1 MAGSPSYGVPGG
13 APGAGARPQPG
24 SGVALVVVDMINAMR
39 FPGAD
44 AMASAAVGAAEVIAD
59 LRRDADRLGVPV
71 VYVNDNDGQWH
82 AERSRIVEACR
93 DAGDVQRRLLDL
105 IAPRHDDY
113 FIIKPQL
120 SGFYATSL
128 EVLLSQLG
136 ARRLVMTGMATEICV
151 QFTAADAHMRGYDL
165 WAPGNATASA
175 RPEHQDWALQIM
187 RRSFGA
193 EIAPTTALTL
203 AGWADAAS
211 SRPAGPWNRNP

>member
-1 MAGSPSYGVPGG
+1 
-13 APGAGARPQPG
+13 
-24 SGVALVVVDMINAMR
+24 MINAMR

-44 AMASAAVGAAEVIAD
+44 AMASAAIGAAEVIVD

-71 VYVNDNDGQWH
+71 VYVNDNDGQWR
-82 AERSRIVEACR
+82 AEQSRIVEACR
-93 DAGDVQRRLLDL
+93 GAGDVPRRLVDL

-113 FIIKPQL
+113 FVIKPQL

-128 EVLLSQLG
+128 EVLLPKLG
-136 ARRLVMTGMATEICV
+136 VRRLAITGMATEICV

-175 RPEHQDWALQIM
+175 RSEHQDWALQIM

-193 EIAPTTALTL
+193 EIAPTTALIL
-203 AGWADAAS
+203 AGWADAS
-211 SRPAGPWNRNP
+211 NVRPSGLRNPDP